1 MQAVRFDI
9 REAKRA
15 SLGSSRPSTLL
26 LVPGTRCT
34 WKSGQKEEHSPDTS
48 FGEASSRTQA
58 TDPNRRETLRIRT
71 PLPGLRGEA
80 KWLRSIATPWSAKAL
95 TREVTSSQAGAGSCP
110 AALDGDSRL
119 VSCVQACHAPR
130 TKGGVRWTLI
140 VVRAEVGPSRRCPCL
155 SQAHADLVSPWGP
168 PSPDVAL
175 RGPGRS
181 TVSGLRLGRGSAPR
195 SLRWATLVI
204 GSGAFPGR
212 PDVCALIPLE

>member
-95 TREVTSSQAGAGSCP
+95 TREVTSSQAGADSCP
-110 AALDGDSRL
+110 AATDGDSPL
-119 VSCVQACHAPR
+119 VSGVQARPAPR

-140 VVRAEVGPSRRCPCL
+140 VRAEVGPSRRCPCL
-155 SQAHADLVSPWGP
+155 SQAHADLVSRWGP
-168 PSPDVAL
+168 RSPMPPCADPVA
-175 RGPGRS
+175 S
-181 TVSGLRLGRGSAPR
+181 TVSGPCSLSAGNP
-195 SLRWATLVI
+195 AV
-204 GSGAFPGR
+204 GSGAFPRR
-212 PDVCALIPLE
+212 PDACALIPLE